1 MGQGF
6 PGGEERDVCGGQ
18 VGAQGCGEVFCLA
31 VGGGD
36 DEAERFGGGIAYC
49 GGDVCNERGVGSG
62 DGADEGACA
71 AFGGLCGGGGADCGP
86 AAELVEGVQEGVQG
100 CLEGLCGSF
109 SGGAHGFS

>member
-6 PGGEERDVCGGQ
+6 PGGEECNVGGGQ

-36 DEAERFGGGIAYC
+36 DEAERFGGGCAYG
-49 GGDVCNERGVGSG
+49 GGDVSNERGVCSS
-62 DGADEGACA
+62 DGTDEGACA
-71 AFGGLCGGGGADCGP
+71 TFGGVHGGSGADCGP
-86 AAELVEGVQEGVQG
+86 VAELVEGVQEGVQG
-100 CLEGLCGSF
+100 CFEGLCGSF

>member
-6 PGGEERDVCGGQ
+6 PGGEEHDVGGGQ

-36 DEAERFGGGIAYC
+36 DEAERFGGGCAY
-49 GGDVCNERGVGSG
+49 GNGDVGNERGVCSS
-62 DGADEGACA
+62 DSADEGACA
-71 AFGGLCGGGGADCGP
+71 TFSRLHGGSGADCGP
-86 AAELVEGVQEGVQG
+86 AVELIEGFQEGVQRCFG
-100 CLEGLCGSF
+100 WLCGSF

>member
-6 PGGEERDVCGGQ
+6 PGGEERNVGGGQ
-18 VGAQGCGEVFCLA
+18 VGAQGCGEVFCLT

-71 AFGGLCGGGGADCGP
+71 TFSGLRGGGGTDRGP
-86 AAELVEGVQEGVQG
+86 AAELVEGFQEGVQG